1 MIGYGSDVYTL
12 GAILYQ
18 VLSGAPP
25 FAGGSAKTVMNQ
37 VKKDRPARLMPF
49 RAADEKEDSDS
60 KIPERL
66 VAICEAAMQRELSQR
81 TASAEILASEIK
93 TWLEGAEK
101 RDKGLKEVEAAQ
113 QLADQ
118 AQAQERK
125 AAQLWRQANAR
136 LEEDGAASEAGWA
149 LWVESRD
156 ADADARRL
164 RRRNIRCLQGAL
176 VHAPE
181 LEEAH
186 HALAELRLVQLIEA
200 AAVGDRKAREI
211 LGQQFSA
218 NLEALSAS
226 DREGLEARLAAGL
239 GDVISG
245 QRLRRGVIVGRHA
258 SREAV
263 GDTMRKG
270 AQLVTLLGT
279 AGVGKTRLAL
289 ELAEDLRSGVSRT
302 FFCDLTEAADTMGV
316 IRRLARTLDV
326 RLRDADPVVHLQEIL
341 GAEPTLLVLDNLEQV
356 AEAVGPLIQEW
367 VSKDEDLQVLA
378 TSRVRLGVP
387 AETVVSIQPL
397 SLLESVDLFVRRGHA
412 VDRHFE
418 LSPDN
423 RDQLC
428 ALVQKLDG
436 LPLAIELAAARL
448 NIFSLDQISER
459 LNERFSLLR
468 SRGRDAKALE
478 GALDWSWGL
487 LEPWAK
493 AALSQASLFRGGFN
507 LVAAEG
513 VIEVGKDRGAPAMF
527 DILGELV
534 DNSLLRRDQ
543 GEAGGVRY
551 RLLESIRVYA
561 NEKLSGPG
569 KKASDLRG
577 PRGLAASSAAACGPL
592 LSTGDPRV
600 PACTRQLRQRR
611 SLGSALQRARQ
622 PGRGHR
628 PWHGQDRSPVLPG
641 GAQGPWHEGA
651 GFSGCG
657 HCHPGVGDARPGPQ
671 GADVAGDRAQ
681 QVPADQRSHARGP
694 GDGREYGESV
704 GGGGSADGGGGGDCP
719 HRETARP
726 GGRGTRVGIGG
737 GDGLV

>member
-1 MIGYGSDVYTL
+1 MKVLVVGGRGVLGQSTVGALKSLPGVQVEVAGRSTVPVRLDLGDPDTFPVLGDWPVVVNTADSLAAPPDAALAWVYKQGGTWIETSSLPETHQRLLRLRSHPFPGRVVL
-12 GAILYQ
+12 GAG
-18 VLSGAPP
+18 VFTGLS
-25 FAGGSAKTVMNQ
+25 N
-37 VKKDRPARLMPF
+37 
-49 RAADEKEDSDS
+49 
-60 KIPERL
+60 L
-66 VAICEAAMQRELSQR
+66 V
-81 TASAEILASEIK
+81 
-93 TWLEGAEK
+93 
-101 RDKGLKEVEAAQ
+101 
-113 QLADQ
+113 
-118 AQAQERK
+118 
-125 AAQLWRQANAR
+125 
-136 LEEDGAASEAGWA
+136 
-149 LWVESRD
+149 
-156 ADADARRL
+156 
-164 RRRNIRCLQGAL
+164 GAL